1 MNNNNFVLSVDI
13 ETIFKQVDELSNN
26 LFQNKDDD
34 YLLDSNLWTDEEHV
48 MTNTCLALDDACYL
62 GFDTIV
68 FSGEDGVTK
77 CWAMRKDSN
86 AKRGEDTKLVFAPK
100 IQEVLFLCTEKTS

>member
-13 ETIFKQVDELSNN
+13 ETISEQMNELSNN
-26 LFQNKDDD
+26 LFHDKDDD
-34 YLLDSNLWTDEEHV
+34 YLLNSNLWTDEEHV
-48 MTNTCLALDDACYL
+48 VANACLALEDAHHL
-62 GFDTIV
+62 GLDTIV
-68 FSGEDGVTK
+68 FSGEEGVTE